1 MADSVTE
8 KMTLLRR
15 FSSHLYFVIFLISL
29 LHERWRHSTRL
40 WRTARLDEANVKKQN
55 ILVNQQSHFSLATK
69 WEMLEENNLR
79 EN

>member
-15 FSSHLYFVIFLISL
+15 FSSHLYFVIFLFSL
-29 LHERWRHSTRL
+29 LHSTRL

-69 WEMLEENNLR
+69 WEMLEENNLT